1 MSETGGCE
9 VGWLTPVLVAVIGG
23 PLMWFLTRFD
33 RRNTEQ
39 HEENKT
45 VLERIE
51 QKVER
56 IDDRLDGHINWHLER
71 EPKPRKRGAA

>member
-1 MSETGGCE
+1 MQ
-9 VGWLTPVLVAVIGG
+9 WLTPVLVAVIGG

-33 RRNTEQ
+33 RRNTLQ
-39 HEENKT
+39 HADNKT

-56 IDDRLDGHINWHLER
+56 VDARFDEHINWHLER
-71 EPKPRKRGAA
+71 EPKTRKKGAA

>member
-1 MSETGGCE
+1 MA
-9 VGWLTPVLVAVIGG
+9 WLTPVLVAVIGG

-33 RRNTEQ
+33 RRNTQQ
-39 HEENKT
+39 HAENKE

-56 IDDRLDGHINWHLER
+56 VDTRLDEHINWHLDR
-71 EPKPRKRGAA
+71 EPKPRRKGAA